1 VLEFPHAYWA
11 FLSYSGRDRAVAK
24 GLQRALETYA
34 VPRRLVGRATPAGPA
49 PRYFR
54 PIFRD
59 RTELA
64 ADSDLVARI
73 ATALDQS
80 AYLIVLCSPHAA
92 KSHWVDKEIVRFR
105 ELHGDACILT
115 VILNG
120 SPQNDQINCF
130 PPALRYRA
138 DPNSVAKR
146 PEPIAADLRPGG
158 DGRRMTRLK
167 LLAGMLGVGLDELVR
182 RETQRRNRQLIA
194 ITAASLAGVM
204 IATAL
209 ATAALIARNNAQ
221 TQRAHAEGLIEFNLT
236 DLRKKLEP
244 GGRLDA
250 MDGVGREA
258 LKYYEAQRP
267 EDLDE
272 QSLARRARALRLM
285 GEIGIQRGD
294 LGEALN
300 SFEQASATTSELLLR
315 SPTDGQII
323 FNHAQ
328 NVFWVGEVAQQRGDI
343 KKAETSFEQYLALA
357 QRLTGIDPRNEDWQ
371 AEVGY
376 AQSSLGVLF
385 FQVGRVPEA
394 TVAFDR
400 ALAVAQDV
408 AGRRPGDLSL
418 QLALGQSHAWLADAL
433 QKAGRL
439 AQTRTHRETE
449 LQIYQAVLA
458 KDGTIRQA
466 KYSTIVA
473 LHTLGDLDL
482 LAGEPNAALAH
493 FDAAARR
500 AEALLINEP
509 HNMDLTAVV
518 AINQINLGESRLAVG
533 QLDDARSAQRRAEVL
548 LTMALGHDDTVVKWR
563 NYHEREEL
571 LKASIAAQSGQRA
584 EALQIDQSVLN
595 RLGAAAGAV
604 PNTEAFLL
612 LERSRLQTGDDL
624 SALTRSQEAR
634 QNWSEIVNTLQDP
647 VENYEPRLLDI
658 LAAAQ
663 TRLGHPQEAQAI
675 TKHLRSLSEVVDD
688 DRTLV
693 QR

>member
-1 VLEFPHAYWA
+1 MQELSHAYWA
-11 FLSYSGRDRAVAK
+11 FLSYSSGDRALAK
-24 GLQRALETYA
+24 WLQRALETYA
-34 VPRRLVGRATPAGPA
+34 VPRRLVGRTTPAGPA

-64 ADSDLVARI
+64 ADPDLIARI
-73 ATALDQS
+73 ATALAES

-92 KSHWVDKEIVRFR
+92 KSHWVHEEIVRFR
-105 ELHGDACILT
+105 ELHGDARILT
-115 VILNG
+115 VILDG
-120 SPQNDQINCF
+120 SPQSDQVNCF

-138 DPNSVAKR
+138 DPSSAKR
-146 PEPIAADLRPGG
+146 PEPIAADLRPNG

-182 RETQRRNRQLIA
+182 RDIQRRNRQLIA
-194 ITAASLAGVM
+194 ITAASLTGVM

-221 TQRAHAEGLIEFNLT
+221 RQRAHAEGLIEFNLT

-285 GEIGIQRGD
+285 GEIGIKRGD
-294 LGEALN
+294 LSEALI

-315 SPTDGQII
+315 APTDGQIV

-328 NVFWVGEVAQQRGDI
+328 NVFWVGEVARQRGDI
-343 KKAETSFEQYLALA
+343 KQAEASFEQYLTLA
-357 QRLTGIDPRNEDWQ
+357 QRLRSIDAGNDDWH

-376 AQSSLGVLF
+376 AQSALGVLF
-385 FQVGRVPEA
+385 LQVGRVQEA
-394 TVAFDR
+394 TAAFEP
-400 ALAVAQDV
+400 ALEVAQDL
-408 AGRRPGDLSL
+408 ARRRPGDLSL

-439 AQTRTHRETE
+439 AKTRTHRETE
-449 LQIYQAVLA
+449 LQIYQAILA

-473 LHTLGDLDL
+473 LHVLGDLARL
-482 LAGEPNAALAH
+482 NGEESAALAR
-493 FDAAARR
+493 FSAAAAG
-500 AEALLINEP
+500 AEALLVNEP
-509 HNMDLTAVV
+509 NNMELAAVA
-518 AINQINLGESRLAVG
+518 AINQINLGECMLAARQSDG
-533 QLDDARSAQRRAEVL
+533 ARAAQQRADAL
-548 LTMALGHDDTVVKWR
+548 LSMALSHDAAVARWR
-563 NYHEREEL
+563 NYREREEL

-595 RLGAAAGAV
+595 RLGVAAGSV

-624 SALTRSQEAR
+624 SALARAEEAHR
-634 QNWSEIVNTLQDP
+634 NWSEIVKTLPGP
-647 VENYEPRLLDI
+647 VESYEPTLLDI

-675 TKHLRSLSEVVDD
+675 TKRLRSLSQAVDD